1 MHQRDVG
8 SVKGAFVVLQDAE
21 LYDMFAFSSN
31 FKKAKSE
38 KEPRRMC
45 VAHRDLN

>member
-31 FKKAKSE
+31 FKKDKSE
-38 KEPRRMC
+38 KELGRMC